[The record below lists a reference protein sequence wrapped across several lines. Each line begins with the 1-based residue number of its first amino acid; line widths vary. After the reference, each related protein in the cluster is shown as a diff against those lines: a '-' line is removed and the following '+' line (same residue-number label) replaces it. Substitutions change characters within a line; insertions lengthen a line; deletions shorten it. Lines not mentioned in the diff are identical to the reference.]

1 MATID
6 DVFNLNA
13 VNTTTLDRIEAEIK
27 NLRSLLADKSAT
39 SAPGPFFKSTITEAI
54 KGTEMSPPA
63 RVISALS
70 WYPDL

>member
-6 DVFNLNA
+6 DVFNLLNA

-27 NLRSLLADKSAT
+27 DLRSLLADKSAT

-54 KGTEMSPPA
+54 KGTEMSPP
-63 RVISALS
+63 VSALS